1 MQEGQPRRWG
11 DWHPVNMGVGGEKD
25 ESKMTARILARTGTC
40 MVVSIT
46 ESLSPAQKGE
56 FQVWETMASSH
67 LDSMTLR
74 YPVIQQAAAMGWVF
88 LPSRRDRWGEYSIWA
103 SGLDAVPRKYTRSD
117 GILR

>member
-1 MQEGQPRRWG
+1 
-11 DWHPVNMGVGGEKD
+11 
-25 ESKMTARILARTGTC
+25 MTTRILARTGTC

-88 LPSRRDRWGEYSIWA
+88 LPLRRDRWGEYSIWA
-103 SGLDAVPRKYTRSD
+103 SGLDAIAQGKHKIRRDSEMNCKGFRLSSNVGHTIY
-117 GILR
+117 